1 MNNVLRLG
9 RNVEAKDV
17 SERNDTMT
25 KAKVLKIPAR
35 GEWAFAEAEVDA
47 DGNITLEA
55 LKDAVGGWIECWWLG
70 DAGFPHLDMF
80 LNEEGKLNGLS
91 FNVVATSLSGI
102 LARGDC
108 IVGDVVVCRHDDAN
122 SISLTDADEITLR
135 RRLSE
140 LGF

>member
-1 MNNVLRLG
+1 M
-9 RNVEAKDV
+9 EAK
-17 SERNDTMT
+17 

-35 GEWAFAEAEVDA
+35 GRWSFVEVATGED
-47 DGNITLEA
+47 DVVPLETLQG
-55 LKDAVGGWIECWWLG
+55 AVGGWIECWWLG
-70 DAGFPHLDMF
+70 DVGFPSLDLF
-80 LNEEGKLNGLS
+80 LNEDGKLKRLS

-108 IVGDVVVCRHDDAN
+108 VVGDAIVCAHDE
-122 SISLTDADEITLR
+122 SSSSSVGLTEKDELNLR